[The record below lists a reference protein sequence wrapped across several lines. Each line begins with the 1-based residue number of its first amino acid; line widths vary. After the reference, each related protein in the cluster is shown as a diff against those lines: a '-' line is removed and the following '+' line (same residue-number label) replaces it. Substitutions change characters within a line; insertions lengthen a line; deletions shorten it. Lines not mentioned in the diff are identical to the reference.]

1 MSDMNDSVPAPGGAT
16 RRGIGSSVILKITLA
31 VIVVSALA
39 MTTITVLGERSQRAS
54 VEKTYRAS
62 AAALTEFIAV
72 NVAGGIRFKKA
83 SVVDE
88 SYEGLVKENADWV
101 DGFVAIDRE
110 GTEIVAHAS
119 EGAKDLGVPEAVR
132 KAAEG
137 LKEGIKV
144 SYLDGRIL
152 VVSPSGKTKEG
163 EPYGYVGIAWRTD
176 FIDSQIASARMTN
189 IFVGLGGI
197 VVIVAMLFGVLQWI
211 VTRPLT
217 AITRSIQDLAHGN
230 RDIDIPETHRGD
242 EIGRIAAALGVL
254 KENEVQRHQL
264 NIEQAAT
271 VERREKRQKRT
282 DELVTKFQ
290 TDVQGLLET
299 VVSSMVQMRTTAETL
314 TQVSD
319 GTSEQATTAA
329 SASEEASANVNSVAS
344 AAEELSASI
353 AEITRQLGA
362 ATEVVTKGTQNAEA
376 TNVQISGL
384 ADAANKIGE
393 VVNLIQDI
401 SEQTNLLAL
410 NATIEAARAGEMG
423 KGFAVV
429 ANEVK
434 VLANQTAKAT
444 EEIAQHITGIQSSTT
459 AAVDA
464 IREISE
470 TMAEVNK
477 YTNAISMAV
486 QEQGSAT
493 SEISRSSQEAAMG
506 TREVATSVSLVSDAV
521 VDTRKSAGRVI
532 KVSDEVS
539 AQAETLRL
547 VVSDFLGEVA
557 AA

>member
-1 MSDMNDSVPAPGGAT
+1 MSDSKHSGSEPADET

-31 VIVVSALA
+31 VIVVSALSL
-39 MTTITVLGERSQRAS
+39 TTITVLGERSQRTS
-54 VEKTYRAS
+54 VERTYKAS
-62 AAALTEFIAV
+62 AVALTEFISI

-88 SYEGLVKENADWV
+88 SYDGLVKDHADWV

-119 EGAKDLGVPEAVR
+119 EGAAELGVPDAVR
-132 KAAEG
+132 KAADGLTEG
-137 LKEGIKV
+137 TRV

-176 FIDSQIASARMTN
+176 FIDSQIASARLTN
-189 IFVGLGGI
+189 VLVGLGGI
-197 VVIVAMLFGVLQWI
+197 VVIVAMLFAVLRWI
-211 VTRPLT
+211 VTRPLA
-217 AITRSIQDLAHGN
+217 AITRSIQDLADGN

-254 KENEVQRHQL
+254 KENEVQRHRL
-264 NIEQAAT
+264 NIEQAET
-271 VERREKRQKRT
+271 VQRREQRQKRT
-282 DELVTKFQ
+282 DELVGRFQ

-299 VVSSMVQMRTTAETL
+299 VVASMGQMRETAEVMTS
-314 TQVSD
+314 VSD
-319 GTSEQATTAA
+319 DTAAQATTAA
-329 SASEEASANVNSVAS
+329 SASEQASANVNSVAS
-344 AAEELSASI
+344 AAEQLSASI

-362 ATEVVTKGTQNAEA
+362 ATEVVTRGTQNAEA
-376 TNVQISGL
+376 TNVEISGL
-384 ADAANKIGE
+384 AQAATKIGE

-444 EEIAQHITGIQSSTT
+444 EEIAQHITGIQSSTSS
-459 AAVDA
+459 AVDA

-477 YTNAISMAV
+477 YTNAISVAV

-493 SEISRSSQEAAMG
+493 SEISRSSQEAATG
-506 TREVATSVSLVSDAV
+506 TREVASSVSAVSDAV

-532 KVSDEVS
+532 KVSDEV
-539 AQAETLRL
+539 AVQAETLRK
-547 VVSDFLGEVA
+547 VVGEFLAEVA